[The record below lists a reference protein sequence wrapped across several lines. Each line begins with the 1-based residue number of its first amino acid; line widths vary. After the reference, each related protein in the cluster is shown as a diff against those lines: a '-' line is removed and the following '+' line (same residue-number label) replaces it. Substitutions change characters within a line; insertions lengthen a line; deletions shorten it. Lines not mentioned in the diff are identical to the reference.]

1 MNKTPFT
8 VVIPLYNKEKHIQ
21 QAIKSVLAQTNQDF
35 ELIVVDDGSTDVSFE
50 VANSIQD
57 PRIRIIRQENKGVS
71 AARNRGIMEAKSEWV
86 AFLDADDEWLPG
98 FLEEMLGLIEKYPD
112 CTVAGTAYYLVDHK
126 DQFRLN
132 KIGLPIK
139 IGWDGYL
146 DYFAA
151 AVNGDSPLTSSSFA
165 VEKRSLFSAGLY
177 PEGVAISEDTAL
189 FLKLAVN
196 NKIAYSHA
204 PHSIYHREVS
214 NRTWQGYRDEELY
227 ATKLGKDL
235 LQDPGVDQSVKD
247 MLYEYLVRSELG
259 RARALLYRQ
268 KIREAKEILSFCSQS
283 TRNDDEIIKLSR
295 WIKRPKFTYRI
306 LYAFKDRLKGLIS
319 ALDDIV

>member
-1 MNKTPFT
+1 MKIS

-21 QAIKSVLAQTNQDF
+21 RAINSVFSQTYKKF
-35 ELIVVDDGSTDVSFE
+35 ELIIVDDGSTDGSFE
-50 VANSIQD
+50 AASTIQD
-57 PRIRIIRQENKGVS
+57 PRIRIIRQENRGVS

-98 FLEEMLGLIEKYPD
+98 FLEEIWGLIEKYPD
-112 CTVAGTAYYLVDHK
+112 CTVAGTAYYLVDNK

-132 KIGLPIK
+132 KIGLPIN

-146 DYFAA
+146 DYFTA

-165 VEKRSLFSAGLY
+165 AEKRSLLSAGLY

-189 FLKLAVN
+189 FMKLAIN
-196 NKIAYSHA
+196 NKIAYSNTA
-204 PHSIYHREVS
+204 QSIYHREVS

-227 ATKLGKDL
+227 ATKQGKDL
-235 LQDPGVDQSVKD
+235 LTDPGLDLTVKD

-259 RARALLYRQ
+259 RVRALLYRRKRQ
-268 KIREAKEILSFCSQS
+268 EAKDILSYCQNSKRS
-283 TRNDDEIIKLSR
+283 KDEITKLSR
-295 WIKRPKFTYRI
+295 WIKRPKFTYRL

-319 ALDDIV
+319 ALDNIV